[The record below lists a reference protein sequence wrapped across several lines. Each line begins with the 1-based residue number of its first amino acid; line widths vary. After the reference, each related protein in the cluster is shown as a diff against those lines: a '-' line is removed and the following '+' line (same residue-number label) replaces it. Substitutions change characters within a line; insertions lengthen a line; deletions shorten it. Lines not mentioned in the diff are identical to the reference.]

1 VAKRYRPVVRDQEFL
16 LPPNMAD
23 WLPPDHLVWF
33 ILDVVEQLD
42 TRAFH
47 RRGRRGGVGRQG
59 YDPDMLL
66 ALLLYAYAVGERSSR
81 RIERL
86 CQDHVAFRVL
96 CGQDAPDHTTLARFR
111 AAHEDAFAGL
121 FAQVLRLSAQAGMVR
136 VGVVAIDGTKIAADA
151 ARTANR
157 TPRWLRAEA
166 ERVAREIL
174 TEAGQVD
181 DAEDTAAAVGSGPD
195 DRLPPGMA
203 DRRSRAANINKALAE
218 LDRQDTADRAAD
230 QVEQRRLADYLARV
244 EAGEVVPGA
253 PPAGIDMVAYHRARA
268 ARERRRIAQA
278 HGLRGHAANRQRAEA
293 RRQLKKILDS
303 IAEAERAAAAGQ
315 VDPRG
320 AKQRLRDR
328 RDAAIRT
335 RGGAGRTVN
344 LTDPDSRLM
353 TTANGGSVQGYNAQ
367 VAVTDEHL
375 ILGIHLSQDANDLR
389 CFAPTLAAAQT
400 AVTSLKLSIGTVLA
414 DAGYFTND
422 NLTLPGPD
430 RLIAP
435 GKHRELFDE
444 VNDHPAS
451 GPPPADATPQEAMR
465 HRLRTPEGTELYK
478 RRSATV
484 ETVIAH
490 LKELTGLTKF
500 SRRGLPAVTAELH
513 LAAAVH
519 NLRRMH
525 TAAPQPC

>member
-1 VAKRYRPVVRDQEFL
+1 
-16 LPPNMAD
+16 MAD

-203 DRRSRAANINKALAE
+203 DRRSRAANINKA
-218 LDRQDTADRAAD
+218 
-230 QVEQRRLADYLARV
+230 
-244 EAGEVVPGA
+244 
-253 PPAGIDMVAYHRARA
+253 
-268 ARERRRIAQA
+268 
-278 HGLRGHAANRQRAEA
+278 
-293 RRQLKKILDS
+293 
-303 IAEAERAAAAGQ
+303 
-315 VDPRG
+315 
-320 AKQRLRDR
+320 
-328 RDAAIRT
+328 
-335 RGGAGRTVN
+335 
-344 LTDPDSRLM
+344 
-353 TTANGGSVQGYNAQ
+353 
-367 VAVTDEHL
+367 
-375 ILGIHLSQDANDLR
+375 
-389 CFAPTLAAAQT
+389 
-400 AVTSLKLSIGTVLA
+400 
-414 DAGYFTND
+414 
-422 NLTLPGPD
+422 
-430 RLIAP
+430 
-435 GKHRELFDE
+435 
-444 VNDHPAS
+444 
-451 GPPPADATPQEAMR
+451 
-465 HRLRTPEGTELYK
+465 
-478 RRSATV
+478 
-484 ETVIAH
+484 
-490 LKELTGLTKF
+490 
-500 SRRGLPAVTAELH
+500 
-513 LAAAVH
+513 
-519 NLRRMH
+519 
-525 TAAPQPC
+525 